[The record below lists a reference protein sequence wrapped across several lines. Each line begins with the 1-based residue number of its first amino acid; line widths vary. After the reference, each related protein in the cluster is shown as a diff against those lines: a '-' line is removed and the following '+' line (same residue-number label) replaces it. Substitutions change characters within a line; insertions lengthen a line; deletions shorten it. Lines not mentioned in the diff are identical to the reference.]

1 MTVHSEQ
8 IRIRGLVQGVGFRP
22 TIWQTAHELG
32 IHGEVRNDGSGV
44 VIIAQSS
51 PDLIDQMMAEISAN
65 QPPLARIDSIE
76 RQTFLT
82 DRNFD
87 VFSIEQSISN
97 EIRTAI
103 VADAATC
110 SLCLD
115 DIYNRDNRRHG
126 YAFTNCTHCGPR
138 LSIVDDIPYDRAN
151 TSMAVFKQC
160 QTCQQEYDNPED
172 RRFHAQPNACPDC
185 GPHLRLCD
193 PKGKR
198 LNGDPISVT
207 GHLIKQGHIVT
218 IKGIGGFQLACD
230 ADNNLAVT
238 TLRERKRRPDKA
250 LALMATSISQV
261 KQYCVV
267 SDDEKRLLESS
278 SAPIV
283 LLARKENSVLSNS
296 IAPGQNSLGFML
308 PNTPLHHSL
317 MQQLDFP
324 VVLTSGN
331 ASEEPQC
338 IDNEDAL
345 SRLGSIADFFLLN
358 NRDILSRIDDS
369 VVRVIN
375 CKTHFLRRA
384 RGYAPAPVTLPDDL
398 VTTTSILACG
408 GELKNTFALLRN
420 DQVTLSQHMGNLENS
435 LTYDDYC
442 RSLALYKRLYQFEPQ
457 TIAVDKHPE
466 YLSSKYGRAY
476 AQELDIPC
484 FEIQH
489 HHAHIA
495 ACLADNDWKLEDGSV
510 IGIAL
515 DGLGFGADAS
525 IWGGEIMIADYLDFE
540 RVARFKPVAMPG
552 GSQAI
557 LQPWRNTYSQL
568 SSCLDWSAISEQYAN
583 LELVQFLKKK
593 PLATFDQMIL
603 SGLNTPMTSSC
614 GRLFDAVAAAVG
626 ICRDGIS
633 YEGQAAIEFE
643 NRVNQEELLLS
654 SPYRFELS
662 DGDLMEINPQTMWLG
677 LLEDI
682 QSGLGVSTIAARFHL
697 GLANILVKAVAR
709 ISKQTGI
716 QTVAL
721 SGGVF
726 QNRTLFKL
734 CIRQLEHNQLT
745 PLFHQQIPAN
755 DGGLALGQAVIAA
768 AQIRPENQR
777 EQIKNA

>member
-151 TSMAVFKQC
+151 TSMAVFIQC

-207 GHLIKQGHIVT
+207 GHLIKQGHIVA

-515 DGLGFGADAS
+515 DGLGFGADTS

>member
-115 DIYNRDNRRHG
+115 DLYNRDNRRHG

-151 TSMAVFKQC
+151 TSMAVFIQC

-207 GHLIKQGHIVT
+207 GHLIKQGHIVA